1 MVLPAPPV
9 AQEARETAG
18 VGVGEELPRVTGPV
32 RRDLPQDVVVPVH
45 DMVVVRPLRLVVD
58 RVVAGQPDRVHR
70 AQVEHEQP
78 PVALSAHDSL
88 ERDLRAVGGQR
99 RRGDSPRVR

>member
-1 MVLPAPPV
+1 
-9 AQEARETAG
+9 
-18 VGVGEELPRVTGPV
+18 
-32 RRDLPQDVVVPVH
+32 
-45 DMVVVRPLRLVVD
+45 
-58 RVVAGQPDRVHR
+58 VHR